1 MLVSI
6 FNTTSDDVRSYTSLS
21 MSFLAEPQRFLA
33 VNQLVLD
40 QWSLNDAGTVGPLS
54 IH

>member
-6 FNTTSDDVRSYTSLS
+6 FNTTSDDVLSHASLS

-33 VNQLVLD
+33 VNQSVLD

-54 IH
+54 NH